1 MCFVATAVANSVTTR
16 KDNNFCTI
24 INDFMRNLIIVLF
37 ALVAMP
43 WWANATDSENVAEP
57 RRKRVVVLDPGH
69 GGPRPGKVVGSV
81 HEADLVLEVAL
92 EARRQLAT
100 RMPDLEV
107 YLTRYSDSAFHATQS
122 TDNRM
127 RAEYANRL
135 GADLTLGIHA
145 NAGAASANGC
155 EVWVLSL
162 DSALMRQNQRV
173 GDMYADE
180 GDFISAEE
188 LDPTSISYMMAL
200 SRQLDNDP
208 RNRNFA
214 RVCCDNLSALG
225 LRNRGTKSGVVYTLL
240 YYLEGPGALIEL
252 GFLSNT
258 NDRNYMTSSRGKREM
273 ATAIADAVVY
283 FIEGLDAAAGYVGDS
298 GSESVADA
306 SDDSSSGDSSDA
318 LMSAGYSI
326 QLISSTTEVDIN
338 DYQFRGYRG
347 RVHLLMGTGRW
358 KYKYCYG
365 RYATA
370 EEAQADLAEAR
381 ATFRDA
387 YVVRYE
393 GNNIR

>member
-1 MCFVATAVANSVTTR
+1 
-16 KDNNFCTI
+16 
-24 INDFMRNLIIVLF
+24 MRNLIIVLF
-37 ALVAMP
+37 ALLSMP
-43 WWANATDSENVAEP
+43 CVANADDGQNVAEP

-69 GGPRPGKVVGSV
+69 GGPRPGKAVGSV
-81 HEADLVLEVAL
+81 HEADLVLEVSL
-92 EARRQLAT
+92 EVKRQLAT

-107 YLTRYSDSAFHATQS
+107 YLTRSSDSAFHATQS

-127 RAEYANRL
+127 RAEYANSL

-145 NAGAASANGC
+145 NAGPQAAIGC

-214 RVCCDNLSALG
+214 HVCCNNLASLG
-225 LRNRGTKSGVVYTLL
+225 LRNRGVKSGVVYTLL

-252 GFLSNT
+252 GFLT
-258 NDRNYMTSSRGKREM
+258 NSTERGYMTSSRGKREM
-273 ATAIADAVVY
+273 ADAIADAIIY
-283 FIEGLDAAAGYVGDS
+283 FIQGLDTAAGYVVEGGDVAASQS
-298 GSESVADA
+298 GGGSANVGAAADEELL
-306 SDDSSSGDSSDA
+306 SSGYA
-318 LMSAGYSI
+318 I
-326 QLISSTTEVDIN
+326 QLISSTSEVDVN

-347 RVHLLMGTGRW
+347 RVYLLMGTGRW

-365 RYATA
+365 RYSTA
-370 EEAQADLAEAR
+370 AEAEADLAEVR
-381 ATFRDA
+381 ETFRDA
-387 YVVRYE
+387 YIVRYE
-393 GNNIR
+393 GGNVR